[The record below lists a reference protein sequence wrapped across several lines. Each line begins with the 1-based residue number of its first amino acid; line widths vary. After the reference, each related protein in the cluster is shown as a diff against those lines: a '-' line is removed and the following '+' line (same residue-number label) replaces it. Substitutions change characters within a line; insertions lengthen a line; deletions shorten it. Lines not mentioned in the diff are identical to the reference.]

1 MNNDIENFKK
11 KLIYRS
17 QYRGTKEMD
26 KLIGLFVQTYINKLD
41 IHQLKEL
48 ENFLD
53 IDDDT
58 LYKVYNNQVS
68 NQNSKKSEIIELFKK
83 FNYKK

>member
-1 MNNDIENFKK
+1 MNNDIENLKK

-26 KLIGLFVQTYINKLD
+26 KLIGLFVLTYINKLN
-41 IHQLKEL
+41 IHQLREL
-48 ENFLD
+48 ENFLE

-58 LYKVYNNQVS
+58 LYKVYNNQAY
-68 NQNSKKSEIIELFKK
+68 NQDSKKSEIIELFKK
-83 FNYKK
+83 FEYKK